1 VVSATNRDL
10 GELVEQGRFREDLL
24 YRLNL
29 ISIRLPPL
37 RERMEDLPLLADH
50 FLHSLARVYRR
61 EPPALADRALEWM
74 RAQNWP
80 GNVRQL
86 RQTLERA
93 VLVQE
98 GDRIDLSDLVAFSDL
113 ESTQTPALPAAG
125 SMTLEQM
132 ERAMIEKCVRHYGGN
147 LSRVAEALGLS
158 RPSLYRRLRKY
169 GIDTEVA

>member
-1 VVSATNRDL
+1 
-10 GELVEQGRFREDLL
+10 
-24 YRLNL
+24 
-29 ISIRLPPL
+29 
-37 RERMEDLPLLADH
+37 
-50 FLHSLARVYRR
+50 
-61 EPPALADRALEWM
+61 M

-98 GDRIDLSDLVAFSDL
+98 GDLIDLSDLVAFSDL
-113 ESTQTPALPAAG
+113 ESSGAQAPALPAAG

-169 GIDTEVA
+169 GIDADAP

>member
-1 VVSATNRDL
+1 MPDAT
-10 GELVEQGRFREDLL
+10 
-24 YRLNL
+24 
-29 ISIRLPPL
+29 
-37 RERMEDLPLLADH
+37 A
-50 FLHSLARVYRR
+50 
-61 EPPALADRALEWM
+61 ALQAYT
-74 RAQNWP
+74 WP

-93 VLVQE
+93 ILVQE
-98 GDRIDLSDLVAFSDL
+98 GERIHRDDLEAFSDF
-113 ESTQTPALPAAG
+113 ETSDTRTPALPAAG

-169 GIDTEVA
+169 GIDAEAP